1 MMRAAAT
8 YFDPRAQQWREG
20 VVVADEHGP
29 RLVADVAAPGLPRL
43 AGVVT
48 GGFTD
53 AHVHLALIDTD
64 RLAHSR
70 LGRVIDLGGDPAVL
84 ALTPTADGI
93 RSLHGTQV
101 VFAGAFLTAPGG
113 YPSDRSWAPPGSIRE
128 IPDADAA
135 ARAVEEMADSGATHL
150 KVTSNSTAGPVL
162 SEDLLSTLLRLADA
176 RRLTVI
182 AHAEGPGEAQ
192 RVARIG
198 VRVLAHTPFTE
209 RLSDEDIARHA
220 RLVTWISTLA
230 IHAGATYETA
240 VDNVRRFHSAGGT
253 VLYGTDM
260 GNGLLPVDLNPG
272 EVRALRAAGIT
283 GSELLRALD
292 PIDPL
297 APGARLLFF
306 PDRTPDSADPLL
318 SRPLKTTDLKV

>member
-20 VVVADEHGP
+20 VVVADENGP
-29 RLVADVAAPGLPRL
+29 RLVAEVPAPGLPHL

-48 GGFTD
+48 GGVTD

-64 RLAHSR
+64 RLADSR
-70 LGRVIDLGGDPAVL
+70 LGRVIDLGGDPAAL
-84 ALTPTADGI
+84 ARTPATDGI

-113 YPSDRSWAPPGSIRE
+113 YPSDRSWAPPGSIRA
-128 IPDADAA
+128 IADTDAA
-135 ARAVEEMADSGATHL
+135 ARAVDEMAEAGATHL
-150 KVTSNSTAGPVL
+150 KVTSNSTAGPVF
-162 SEDLLSTLLRLADA
+162 SEDLLSTLLGLAEA
-176 RRLTVI
+176 RGLTVV

-198 VRVLAHTPFTE
+198 VRVLAHAPFTE
-209 RLSDEDIARHA
+209 RLSDEDITRHA

-230 IHAGATYETA
+230 IHAGAAYETA
-240 VDNVRRFHSAGGT
+240 LDNVRRFHAAGGT

-272 EVRALRAAGIT
+272 EVHALRAAGIT

-318 SRPLKTTDLKV
+318 SRPLTTADLKV